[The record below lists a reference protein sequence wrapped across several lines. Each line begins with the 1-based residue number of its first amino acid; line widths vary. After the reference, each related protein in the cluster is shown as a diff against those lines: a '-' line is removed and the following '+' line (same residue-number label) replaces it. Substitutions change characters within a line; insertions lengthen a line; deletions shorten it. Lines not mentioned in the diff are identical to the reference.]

1 MKRADGKSGDGGLA
15 VALHWDRQDAP
26 RVVARGREALAERI
40 VDAAAAAGV
49 EQYPDPQLA
58 GVLAQV
64 PLGEEIP
71 ETLYRAVAE
80 VIAFTWWVA
89 GRAPEPGGAPLRPA
103 RTDPSGKRTS
113 PASRG
118 R

>member
-1 MKRADGKSGDGGLA
+1 MKRADGKAGDGLA
-15 VALHWDRQDAP
+15 VALHWDRRDAP
-26 RVVARGREALAERI
+26 RVVAKGRDALAERI
-40 VDAAAAAGV
+40 VAAAEAAGV
-49 EQYPDPQLA
+49 EQYADPQLA

-89 GRAPEPGGAPLRPA
+89 GRTPEPGGGQPRPA

-113 PASRG
+113 SASRG
-118 R
+118 T